1 MKKTWISILLIIA
14 VLCVYPT
21 SAMAEAP
28 DGALIPETNLTEAQ
42 ESWIWQ
48 LRQYAPYWERFQTVE
63 LPDQSWFR
71 VYALP
76 GNVYALFENRQSE
89 LVISYLILGEKSA
102 LLWDTGLGIGD
113 LRACAEAL
121 TKLPITV
128 LNSHN
133 HPDHIGGNARF
144 DRVMCYDIDSA
155 VERLTRGYSHE
166 ELEGFIVPEE
176 IIEPPSGFPGD
187 SFCIAGKAPTATVK
201 DGQKID
207 LGNRELEVIYTPGH
221 NSSCI
226 TLIDERNG
234 LLFTGDTWYPGPLYA
249 FNDDSSMADY
259 LESMRKIENVIREKN
274 IRWVY
279 CSHNAIL
286 PDTEPVFETTDF
298 LEDVIKGK
306 LAYTVEDGL
315 RFYELNELISIYVSE
330 EALSDF
336 DNQEFRQEPQAA

>member
-1 MKKTWISILLIIA
+1 MKKYRLALSLLLA
-14 VLCVYPT
+14 VLCAF
-21 SAMAEAP
+21 SLAAAAEAP
-28 DGALIPETNLTEAQ
+28 NQALIFGMDLSETELP
-42 ESWIWQ
+42 WIEE
-48 LRQYAPYWERFQTVE
+48 LKRYAPCWDRFQTVDVPE
-63 LPDQSWFR
+63 QSWFR

-113 LRACAEAL
+113 IRACAEAL
-121 TKLPITV
+121 TALPITV

-133 HPDHIGGNARF
+133 HPDHIGGNAQF

-176 IIEPPSGFPGD
+176 IIDPPADFPGEP
-187 SFCIAGKAPTATVK
+187 FFVVGKAPTATVE
-201 DGQKID
+201 DGQIID

-249 FNDDSSMADY
+249 FDDDSSLTDY
-259 LESMRKIENVIREKN
+259 LESMRKIEEVIRKRN

-279 CSHNAIL
+279 GSHNAIL
-286 PDTEPVFETTDF
+286 PDTDLIFETTAF
-298 LEDVIKGK
+298 LEDV
-306 LAYTVEDGL
+306 
-315 RFYELNELISIYVSE
+315 S
-330 EALSDF
+330 
-336 DNQEFRQEPQAA
+336 

>member
-1 MKKTWISILLIIA
+1 MKKYRITALLFIA
-14 VLCVYPT
+14 VICVFPLF
-21 SAMAEAP
+21 AMAETL
-28 DGALIPETNLTEAQ
+28 DGMLGHGVELTEAQ
-42 ESWIWQ
+42 QKWIGD
-48 LRQYAPYWERFQTVE
+48 LEVYAPYWDRFQTVE
-63 LPDQSWFR
+63 PPDQRWFR

-113 LRACAEAL
+113 IRACAEAL
-121 TKLPITV
+121 TALPITV

-133 HPDHIGGNARF
+133 HPDHIGGNAQF

-155 VERLTRGYSHE
+155 VERMTRGYSHE

-176 IIEPPSGFPGD
+176 IIDPPADFPGEP
-187 SFCIAGKAPTATVK
+187 FFVVGKAPTATVV
-201 DGQKID
+201 DGQILD

-249 FNDDSSMADY
+249 FDDDSSLTDY
-259 LESMRKIENVIREKN
+259 LQSMRKIEEVIRKRN

-279 CSHNAIL
+279 GSHNAIL
-286 PDTEPVFETTDF
+286 PDTDLIFETTAF
-298 LEDVIKGK
+298 LEDVINGE
-306 LAYTVEDGL
+306 LAYTVEDDL
-315 RFYELNELISIYVSE
+315 WVYELNELVSLCLLPE
-330 EALSDF
+330 QLS
-336 DNQEFRQEPQAA
+336 AAA

>member
-1 MKKTWISILLIIA
+1 MKTNWIAILLLFT
-14 VLCVYPT
+14 VLCVFPA

-28 DGALIPETNLTEAQ
+28 DQPLIPETKLTEAQ

-48 LRQYAPYWERFQTVE
+48 LELYAPFWERFQPLD
-63 LPDQSWFR
+63 LPEQPWFR

-113 LRACAEAL
+113 IRACAEAL
-121 TKLPITV
+121 TALPITV
-128 LNSHN
+128 LSSHN

-155 VERLTRGYSHE
+155 IERLTRGYSHE

-176 IIEPPSGFPGD
+176 MIDPPADFPGD
-187 SFCIAGKAPTATVK
+187 SFFIAGKAPTATVE
-201 DGQKID
+201 DGQIID

-226 TLIDERNG
+226 TLLDERNR

-249 FNDDSSMADY
+249 FDEDSSMSAY
-259 LESMRKIENVIREKN
+259 LESMRKIGNVIRDKN

-279 CSHNAIL
+279 GSHNAIL
-286 PDTEPVFETTDF
+286 PDTEPIFATTGF
-298 LEDVIKGK
+298 LENIINGK
-306 LAYTVEDGL
+306 LSYTVEDDL
-315 RFYELNELISIYVSE
+315 RVYELNEFISLYASQ
-330 EALSDF
+330 EACLP
-336 DNQEFRQEPQAA
+336 NAA

>member
-1 MKKTWISILLIIA
+1 MKRHTYLMMA
-14 VLCVYPT
+14 
-21 SAMAEAP
+21 AMAAAP
-28 DGALIPETNLTEAQ
+28 DKALIPEMELTEAQ
-42 ESWIWQ
+42 KSWISE
-48 LRQYAPYWERFQTVE
+48 LELFAPCWDRFQTVDVPE
-63 LPDQSWFR
+63 PSWFR
-71 VYALP
+71 VYELP

-113 LRACAEAL
+113 IRACAEAL
-121 TKLPITV
+121 TALPITV

-133 HPDHIGGNARF
+133 HPDHIGGNAQF

-176 IIEPPSGFPGD
+176 IIDPPADFPGEP
-187 SFCIAGKAPTATVK
+187 FFVVGKAPTATVV
-201 DGQKID
+201 DGQILD

-249 FNDDSSMADY
+249 YLEDSSLPDY
-259 LESMRKIENVIREKN
+259 AASMRRAEKVIRERN
-274 IRWVY
+274 IRWIFG
-279 CSHNAIL
+279 SHNEVTVG
-286 PDTEPVFETTDF
+286 TELFLETADF
-298 LEDVIKGK
+298 LEDVLNGK
-306 LAYTVEDGL
+306 VDYEMEDGM
-315 RFYELNELISIYVSE
+315 RVYTMNDVISLQMNP
-330 EALSDF
+330 EAMNDSASDA
-336 DNQEFRQEPQAA
+336 P

>member
-1 MKKTWISILLIIA
+1 MKKHWIAILLLFA
-14 VLCVYPT
+14 LLCVFPV
-21 SAMAEAP
+21 SATAAAP
-28 DGALIPETNLTEAQ
+28 DKALIPEMELTEAQ
-42 ESWIWQ
+42 KSWISE
-48 LRQYAPYWERFQTVE
+48 LELFAPCWDRFQTVDVPE
-63 LPDQSWFR
+63 PSWFR

-113 LRACAEAL
+113 IRACAEAL
-121 TKLPITV
+121 TALPITV

-133 HPDHIGGNARF
+133 HPDHIGGNAQF

-176 IIEPPSGFPGD
+176 IIDPPADFPGEP
-187 SFCIAGKAPTATVK
+187 FFVVGKAPTATVE
-201 DGQKID
+201 DGQILD

-249 FNDDSSMADY
+249 FDDDSSLTDY
-259 LESMRKIENVIREKN
+259 LESMRKIEEVIRKRN

-279 CSHNAIL
+279 GSHNAIL
-286 PDTEPVFETTDF
+286 PDTDLIFETTAF
-298 LEDVIKGK
+298 LEDVINGE
-306 LAYTVEDGL
+306 LAYTVEDDL
-315 RFYELNELISIYVSE
+315 LVYELNELVSLC
-330 EALSDF
+330 LSPE
-336 DNQEFRQEPQAA
+336 QLSAAA

>member
-1 MKKTWISILLIIA
+1 MKKHWIAILLLFA
-14 VLCVYPT
+14 LLCVFPV
-21 SAMAEAP
+21 SAMAAAP
-28 DGALIPETNLTEAQ
+28 DKALIPEMELTEAQ
-42 ESWIWQ
+42 KSWISE
-48 LRQYAPYWERFQTVE
+48 LELFAPCWDRFQTVDVPE
-63 LPDQSWFR
+63 QSWFR

-113 LRACAEAL
+113 IRACVEAL
-121 TKLPITV
+121 TALPITV

-133 HPDHIGGNARF
+133 HPDHIGGNAQF

-176 IIEPPSGFPGD
+176 IIDPPADFPGEP
-187 SFCIAGKAPTATVK
+187 FFVVGKAPTATVE
-201 DGQKID
+201 DGQIID

-249 FNDDSSMADY
+249 FDDDSSLTDY
-259 LESMRKIENVIREKN
+259 LESMRKIEEVIRKKN

-279 CSHNAIL
+279 GSHNAIL
-286 PDTEPVFETTDF
+286 PDTDLIFETTAF
-298 LEDVIKGK
+298 LEDVINGE
-306 LAYTVEDGL
+306 LAYTVEDDL
-315 RFYELNELISIYVSE
+315 WVYELNELVSLCLLPE
-330 EALSDF
+330 QLS
-336 DNQEFRQEPQAA
+336 AAA